1 MRFSRTVRVVE
12 THTAGMPTRIV
23 TSGFPPIPG
32 ATMAE
37 RAAFLGNSPELVELA
52 HLLCDEP
59 RGHSGQFGALLTPP
73 VAPGS
78 VTGVVFFSPIYSP
91 GGCGH
96 ATIAI
101 ATLLVETGAVAGPL
115 PVEIGIDTPVGTVT
129 ARLHGTG
136 EEVERVSFRNVAS
149 ILFKPD
155 LEVDVPGIGRVRVD
169 VCWGGNLYGFMWAP
183 DLGLRVRA
191 ENLPRLQQIGGDV
204 REALI
209 RQVPLDELPAEVP
222 ARIGGVMF
230 RDEPEHPAA
239 DMKNVLVGRMGFDRS
254 PCGTGTSGW
263 LAALHARGRLAVGDS
278 FVNESI
284 TGGLFRGRVLAT
296 ASLGAFDAVVPEI
309 TGRAFITG
317 FHDFVLDPRDPH
329 RAGFDLG
336 AGARGAAAGT
346 G

>member
-23 TSGFPPIPG
+23 TSGLPPIPG

-37 RAAFLGNSPELVELA
+37 RAAWLRGSQEMVALG
-52 HLLCDEP
+52 HMLCDEP

-78 VTGVVFFSPIYSP
+78 VTGVVFFSPFWSP

-101 ATLLVETGAVAGPL
+101 ATMLVETGAVAGPL

-129 ARLHGTG
+129 ARVHGTG
-136 EEVERVSFRNVAS
+136 DQVEGVSFRNVAS

-155 LEVDVPGIGRVRVD
+155 LEVDVAGIGRVRVD
-169 VCWGGNLYGFMWAP
+169 ICWGGNLYGYVWAP
-183 DLGLRVRA
+183 DLGVRVRA
-191 ENLPRLQQIGGDV
+191 DNLPRLQQLGGEV

-209 RQVPLDELPAEVP
+209 RQVPLDELPAAVP

-230 RDEPEHPAA
+230 RPT
-239 DMKNVLVGRMGFDRS
+239 NRS
-254 PCGTGTSGW
+254 
-263 LAALHARGRLAVGDS
+263 
-278 FVNESI
+278 I
-284 TGGLFRGRVLAT
+284 
-296 ASLGAFDAVVPEI
+296 
-309 TGRAFITG
+309 
-317 FHDFVLDPRDPH
+317 PRP
-329 RAGFDLG
+329 
-336 AGARGAAAGT
+336 T
-346 G
+346 